1 MPCAIGIMCW
11 GFQRYVTFL
20 VANWAT
26 DLMKHAPAT
35 PGEGGGGDA
44 PDIPTSTLDPTPTPT
59 LTTTTTPTPT
69 PTLTTTTTP
78 TSTPNLGAAAAAAAA
93 CDDEQLNEKNSDDAE
108 EDAPFPVLLAT
119 AAPHGAAQAHRQ
131 RTSSVFR
138 TTARL
143 RGEHTRHPT
152 AAATQAMA
160 ESFFQPVFDAVDAAI
175 DAGESVLVHC
185 MAGAHRAG
193 TVGMAI
199 VMRQSAGAG
208 GGGGNQKFAPYE
220 VTLAAARKRR
230 PILDPDLV
238 STGTAVHL
246 LKLLD
251 GSWEKANGKSSAK
264 SMGSVAAP
272 AAGNTNISRGL
283 VASYAASSGSTFMV
297 QRFQQMLQRGV
308 PRATV
313 EERCRQAG
321 IDAALLGDD
330 ESNDDDGCA
339 AATPAATAAEQRG
352 VVGVGAAKRAG
363 RSFGG
368 LFSSDNA
375 DGSKALVSMVQRML
389 AHLQSGAK
397 REDVVAAA
405 ATRSGKM
412 PEEIRRMLR
421 EAEETMA
428 AAT

>member
-1 MPCAIGIMCW
+1 MCW

-44 PDIPTSTLDPTPTPT
+44 PDIPISTLDPTPTPT
-59 LTTTTTPTPT
+59 LATTTTPAP
-69 PTLTTTTTP
+69 
-78 TSTPNLGAAAAAAAA
+78 TPNLGAAAAAAAA
-93 CDDEQLNEKNSDDAE
+93 CGDEQLNEKNSDDAE
-108 EDAPFPVLLAT
+108 EDVPFPVRLAT
-119 AAPHGAAQAHRQ
+119 AAPHGAQAHRQ

-199 VMRQSAGAG
+199 VMRQSAGAV